1 MKKYI
6 VLFCVIISSPN
17 LFSQEVQKPEFS
29 GYVNEMFSVFTENLD
44 NSWYWQNTVH
54 NRLTFGWQPGEYW
67 RIDAGIRN
75 RLFSGD
81 FLDIPGYAKNTGK
94 DNGYMDLS
102 WNIMDKKNALLN
114 MACDRLYLT
123 FEKEKWCLKLGRQ
136 RVNWGQTF
144 VWNANDLFNSYSF
157 FDFDYIERPGCDAFR
172 GTYYHNATSF
182 SEVVVSLDHSK
193 KVTAALLHHGTI
205 KNFDYQVMTGIQAE
219 DDYVVGGAF
228 TGEVKGVNLR
238 GEFAYRQPLDNFGKS
253 TGIIEASFGADYLFS
268 NQLMLQGEVMY
279 NNKGST
285 FSANNILK
293 LILHPSSANIM
304 SAMNSWNVV
313 GMVFYPPTDRLSL
326 SISGMYM
333 SGLETC
339 FAGVIMDY
347 SLGRNLDFSVI
358 SQYFTTVGDTIPIDA
373 RAWFGFARLK
383 FSF

>member
-6 VLFCVIISSPN
+6 FLFCVIISSQD
-17 LFSQEVQKPEFS
+17 LFSQEVGKIEFS

-81 FLDIPGYAKNTGK
+81 FLDIPGYAKNMGK

-144 VWNANDLFNSYSF
+144 VWNANDLFNRYSF

-228 TGEVKGVNLR
+228 TGDVKGVNLR

-279 NNKGST
+279 NNKGSI

-347 SLGRNLDFSVI
+347 SLWRNLDFSVI

>member
-6 VLFCVIISSPN
+6 FLFCVIISSQD
-17 LFSQEVQKPEFS
+17 LFSQEIGKIEFS

-81 FLDIPGYAKNTGK
+81 FLDIPGYAKNMGK

-193 KVTAALLHHGTI
+193 KITAALLHHGTI

-228 TGEVKGVNLR
+228 TGDVKGVNLR

-279 NNKGST
+279 NNKGSI

-347 SLGRNLDFSVI
+347 SLWRNLDFSVI

>member
-6 VLFCVIISSPN
+6 VLFCVIISSQD
-17 LFSQEVQKPEFS
+17 LFSQEVGKIEFT

-81 FLDIPGYAKNTGK
+81 FLDIPGYAKNMGK

-228 TGEVKGVNLR
+228 TGDVKGVNLR

-279 NNKGST
+279 NNKGSI
-285 FSANNILK
+285 FSANNILN

-347 SLGRNLDFSVI
+347 SLWRNLDFSVI

>member
-6 VLFCVIISSPN
+6 VLFCFIILSRS
-17 LFSQEVQKPEFS
+17 LFSQEASKPEFS

-44 NSWYWQNTVH
+44 DSWYWQNIVH
-54 NRLTFGWQPGEYW
+54 NRLTFGWQPREYW

-81 FLDIPGYAKNTGK
+81 FLDIPGYAKSMEK
-94 DNGYMDLS
+94 DNGFMDLS

-114 MACDRLYLT
+114 LACDRLYLT
-123 FEKEKWCLKLGRQ
+123 FEKGNWCLKLGRQ

-172 GTYYHNATSF
+172 GTYYHSAISF
-182 SEVVVSLDHSK
+182 SEVVVSLNHSK
-193 KVTAALLHHGTI
+193 KVTAAFLHHGTI

-228 TGEVKGVNLR
+228 TGDIKGVNLR
-238 GEFAYRQPLDNFGKS
+238 GEFAYRQPLDHFGKS
-253 TGIIEASFGADYLFS
+253 SGIIEASLGADYLFS

-279 NNKGST
+279 NNKESI
-285 FSANNILK
+285 FSSNNILK
-293 LILHPSSANIM
+293 LIFDSSSANIM
-304 SAMNSWNVV
+304 GAMNDWNVV
-313 GMVFYPPTDRLSL
+313 GIVFYPPTDRLSL
-326 SISGMYM
+326 SVSGMYM

-339 FAGVIMDY
+339 FAGVMMDY
-347 SLGRNLDFSVI
+347 SLWKNLDFSII
-358 SQYFTTVGDTIPIDA
+358 SQYFTTVGDTIPIDV

>member
-6 VLFCVIISSPN
+6 FLFCVIISSQD
-17 LFSQEVQKPEFS
+17 LFSQEVGKIEFS

-81 FLDIPGYAKNTGK
+81 FLDIPGYAKNMGK

-193 KVTAALLHHGTI
+193 KVIAALLHHGTI

-228 TGEVKGVNLR
+228 TGDVKGVNLR

-279 NNKGST
+279 NNKGSI

-347 SLGRNLDFSVI
+347 SLWRNLDFSVI

>member
-6 VLFCVIISSPN
+6 VLFCVIISSQD
-17 LFSQEVQKPEFS
+17 LFSQEVGKIEFT

-81 FLDIPGYAKNTGK
+81 FLDIPGYAQNMGK

-205 KNFDYQVMTGIQAE
+205 KNFDYQVMTGIQAK
-219 DDYVVGGAF
+219 DDYIVGGAF
-228 TGEVKGVNLR
+228 TGDVKGVNLR

-279 NNKGST
+279 NNKGSI

-347 SLGRNLDFSVI
+347 SLWRNLDFSVI

>member
-6 VLFCVIISSPN
+6 FLFCVIISSQD
-17 LFSQEVQKPEFS
+17 LFSQEVGKIELS

-81 FLDIPGYAKNTGK
+81 FLDIPGYAKNMGK
-94 DNGYMDLS
+94 DNGYMNLS

-228 TGEVKGVNLR
+228 TGDVKGVNLR

-268 NQLMLQGEVMY
+268 NQLILQGEVMY
-279 NNKGST
+279 NNKGSI

-347 SLGRNLDFSVI
+347 SLWRNLDFSVI